1 MLDACAL
8 PRNYL
13 GRMHVLMLFFML
25 AVGASGALSI
35 DSPGEAMQ
43 DDDDSVWCWLFLAA
57 AISCGCRVSLLARNV
72 SSRGRLSSDPQ
83 RYCAWC
89 SGQTFIKIRLGHLRS
104 IPFICCRLESR
115 ETRRRKRLLRSW
127 KIAAAVCTAEQDA
140 NAAAFA
146 RSGVHHL
153 NVRVVV
159 DWHRHHTGRPAA
171 ASPCVSC
178 RLCTLCTA
186 AHVYALSHFCSVACE
201 RRGGG
206 KRTLSEASPS
216 RSRVG

>member
-1 MLDACAL
+1 MFDACAL
-8 PRNYL
+8 PRNCL

-89 SGQTFIKIRLGHLRS
+89 SGQTFIKIRLLRS

-127 KIAAAVCTAEQDA
+127 KIVAAACTAEQDA

-159 DWHRHHTGRPAA
+159 DWHGASWLTGMDITQVVQPPPPRVCHAA
-171 ASPCVSC
+171 CAPCVPPHMSM
-178 RLCTLCTA
+178 
-186 AHVYALSHFCSVACE
+186 
-201 RRGGG
+201 
-206 KRTLSEASPS
+206 
-216 RSRVG
+216 RSRTSAR